1 MKSVFGIIVECL
13 SGMKLL
19 LFTIIFFHMLAPGTA
34 RSQEP
39 YNPNSLITVAATVI
53 EGDTLYIVDLPEVEV
68 ISLPWPENRR
78 QRLRLTRTINHVKI
92 AYPYAK
98 LAGMKLREYEEILMA
113 ASSDQERKRIMKQAE
128 KELNEQFGDDL
139 RNLTFTQG
147 KILIKLIDRETGE
160 TSYDLVRELR
170 GSFTAFFYQAFA
182 RIWGFNLKD
191 DYDPEGEDELIEQ
204 IVQLIERGQL

>member
-1 MKSVFGIIVECL
+1 MKSLFGIIVECL
-13 SGMKLL
+13 IGMKLL
-19 LFTIIFFHMLAPGTA
+19 LFTIILFHTLALGTA

-39 YNPNSLITVAATVI
+39 YNPDSLITVAATVI
-53 EGDTLYIVDLPEVEV
+53 DGDTLYFVDLPEVEV
-68 ISLPWPENRR
+68 FSLPWPENRR
-78 QRLRLTRTINHVKI
+78 QMLRQTRTINHVKI

-98 LAGMKLREYEEILMA
+98 LAGIKLREYEQVLMA
-113 ASSDQERKRIMKQAE
+113 ASSDQERRKIMKQAE
-128 KELNEQFGDDL
+128 EELKEQFGDDL

-147 KILIKLIDRETGE
+147 RILIKLIDRETGE

-191 DYDPEGEDELIEQ
+191 NYDPEGEDELIEQ

>member
-1 MKSVFGIIVECL
+1 
-13 SGMKLL
+13 
-19 LFTIIFFHMLAPGTA
+19 
-34 RSQEP
+34 
-39 YNPNSLITVAATVI
+39 
-53 EGDTLYIVDLPEVEV
+53 
-68 ISLPWPENRR
+68 
-78 QRLRLTRTINHVKI
+78 
-92 AYPYAK
+92 
-98 LAGMKLREYEEILMA
+98 MKLREYEVILMA

-191 DYDPEGEDELIEQ
+191 NYDPEGEDELIEQ

>member
-1 MKSVFGIIVECL
+1 MKSLFGIIVECL
-13 SGMKLL
+13 IGMKLL
-19 LFTIIFFHMLAPGTA
+19 LFTIILFHTLALGTA

-39 YNPNSLITVAATVI
+39 YNPDSLITVAATVI
-53 EGDTLYIVDLPEVEV
+53 DGDTLYFVDLPEVV
-68 ISLPWPENRR
+68 VFSLPWPENRR
-78 QRLRLTRTINHVKI
+78 QMLRQTRTINHVKI

-98 LAGMKLREYEEILMA
+98 LAGIKLREYEQVLMA
-113 ASSDQERKRIMKQAE
+113 ASSDQERRKIMKQAE
-128 KELNEQFGDDL
+128 EELKEQFGDDL

-147 KILIKLIDRETGE
+147 RILIKLIDRETGE

-191 DYDPEGEDELIEQ
+191 NYDPEGEDELIEQ